1 MKGLKKVFSITMIA
15 AILCSFSISA
25 SAVESSASPMA
36 SSVTAEQAVDSI
48 LSEGMTAENI
58 ILTKSDISQLGYF
71 NAPNDMNLP
80 FNEGIVLTTGYVSD
94 IFKEKGASSSFNG
107 NGNSYLTE
115 LYQNEGFSS
124 STYDAVELSFDLVP
138 TKAALTFDF
147 FFASTEYN
155 QPKQYNDTFALWV
168 IDSETGER
176 FNIAKTPFGKVVNV
190 QNTVTK
196 DSNDNMLYTE
206 NSKYYNAILNNKY
219 NGYNFGMLGVSTMF
233 SADAASLKNSK
244 GEPVIQSGKKV
255 TLSFA
260 IADSADHVMDSAV
273 FIRSNSIKF
282 EEADTKE
289 YTVTFDANGGS
300 CDVKTAKTGT
310 DGTLESLP
318 QAVMDG
324 NYTFDGWYTKPSGG
338 EKIDVS
344 TVFEADTTV
353 YAHWKADEYTI
364 KFDVDGGNEIS
375 DIIYNS
381 ESSDVIPA
389 ASKNG
394 FTFEGWQIVSG
405 DGNWNFDEVVVAGTS
420 VNGMYGNLTLKAVW
434 SENPTEPETTVSVPQ
449 TTQPTQPTTKAQAT
463 VDESVK
469 VVDSANVQTGFNTSI
484 IVISMI
490 LIACAGIVWF
500 TTKRKVD

>member
-155 QPKQYNDTFALWV
+155 QP
-168 IDSETGER
+168 
-176 FNIAKTPFGKVVNV
+176 
-190 QNTVTK
+190 
-196 DSNDNMLYTE
+196 
-206 NSKYYNAILNNKY
+206 
-219 NGYNFGMLGVSTMF
+219 
-233 SADAASLKNSK
+233 
-244 GEPVIQSGKKV
+244 
-255 TLSFA
+255 
-260 IADSADHVMDSAV
+260 
-273 FIRSNSIKF
+273 
-282 EEADTKE
+282 
-289 YTVTFDANGGS
+289 
-300 CDVKTAKTGT
+300 
-310 DGTLESLP
+310 
-318 QAVMDG
+318 
-324 NYTFDGWYTKPSGG
+324 
-338 EKIDVS
+338 
-344 TVFEADTTV
+344 
-353 YAHWKADEYTI
+353 
-364 KFDVDGGNEIS
+364 
-375 DIIYNS
+375 
-381 ESSDVIPA
+381 
-389 ASKNG
+389 
-394 FTFEGWQIVSG
+394 
-405 DGNWNFDEVVVAGTS
+405 
-420 VNGMYGNLTLKAVW
+420 
-434 SENPTEPETTVSVPQ
+434 NPTEPETTVSVPQ